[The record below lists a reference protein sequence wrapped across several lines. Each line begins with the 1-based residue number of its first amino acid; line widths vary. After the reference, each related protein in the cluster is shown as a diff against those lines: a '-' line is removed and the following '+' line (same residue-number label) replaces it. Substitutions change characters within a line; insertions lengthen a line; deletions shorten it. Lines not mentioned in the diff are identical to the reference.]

1 MMKAS
6 TVKILSIF
14 IILVVIGTYSRIYGE
29 NGTEFLTTTKRTDHN
44 LVLTETALVLPS
56 TVGDVDIRARA
67 ETGVS
72 SRTLKQT
79 NRGYSNDKGN
89 SGTPVW
95 VVMVI
100 VVVGGI
106 IAVSFCTYGISGLA
120 DAHFSTK
127 PINSNSGHTETL
139 GQGGEGQIRDEA
151 SSTVLE
157 ATVVLN
163 SEATQQR
170 DNNTP
175 IAATWI
181 SLG

>member
-6 TVKILSIF
+6 KVKILSIL
-14 IILVVIGTYSRIYGE
+14 ILVVIGTYSHIYGE
-29 NGTEFLTTTKRTDHN
+29 NGTELLTTTKRADHN
-44 LVLTETALVLPS
+44 LVLTETAVLLPS
-56 TVGDVDIRARA
+56 TVGDVDIRVRN
-67 ETGVS
+67 EKGVS
-72 SRTLKQT
+72 SRTLQQT
-79 NRGYSNDKGN
+79 NRGYNNDEGN
-89 SGTPVW
+89 SGIPAW

-100 VVVGGI
+100 GVVGGI
-106 IAVSFCTYGISGLA
+106 IVVVFCTYGISVFA
-120 DAHFSTK
+120 DIHCSTK
-127 PINSNSGHTETL
+127 PIISNSEHTETL
-139 GQGGEGQIRDEA
+139 GQGGEGQIRDET
-151 SSTVLE
+151 SSIVLE